1 MRVVS
6 QYISTQDISL
16 ISPCDVGI
24 WTPFWTEPW
33 FGSTEDYSIVV
44 TVVL

>member
-6 QYISTQDISL
+6 QYLSTQDISL
-16 ISPCDVGI
+16 INPCDVGI

-44 TVVL
+44 TSAL